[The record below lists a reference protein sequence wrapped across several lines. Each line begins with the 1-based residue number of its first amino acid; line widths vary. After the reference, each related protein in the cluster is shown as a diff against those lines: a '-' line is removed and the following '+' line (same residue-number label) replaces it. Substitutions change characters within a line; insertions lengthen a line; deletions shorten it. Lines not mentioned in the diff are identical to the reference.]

1 MYLYLSERNDAQ
13 EICFGLIYIMYYPLF
28 YDVHESYSNAANSFD
43 SFFFF
48 NPFDSAF
55 CRWDSKYLF
64 CERFVFCANIIE
76 SINKT

>member
-43 SFFFF
+43 SFFFLILLILLSVDGTVNISF
-48 NPFDSAF
+48 VKD
-55 CRWDSKYLF
+55 LF
-64 CERFVFCANIIE
+64 SVP
-76 SINKT
+76 T